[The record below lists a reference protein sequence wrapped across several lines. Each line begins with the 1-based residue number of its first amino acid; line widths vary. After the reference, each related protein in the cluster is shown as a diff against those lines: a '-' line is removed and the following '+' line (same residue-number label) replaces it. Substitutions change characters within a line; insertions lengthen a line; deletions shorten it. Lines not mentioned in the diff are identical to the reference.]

1 MNRSPLL
8 LKFVYLTGVDDSFRL
23 AGGLVCIYRGPVC
36 NRSRRDRLGPPC
48 FVSSHLQLRIVMDR
62 RTVLKTLSAGA
73 AAAIAPALAKN
84 RQVDESAARRPNFI
98 IVLCDDLGYGDLGG
112 YGGTAFKTPNIDRL
126 GREGTILTNYY
137 APANLCSPSR
147 AGLLTG
153 RYPIRT
159 GLGYEV
165 IMQDDQRGLPLS
177 EVTIAAAL
185 RPAYATGLFG
195 KWHLGHF
202 APIWPPTNHGFDT
215 FFGIPYSHDMKPLS
229 LYESHGGSDEI
240 KQSEVDFPQLQQQF
254 YAHAEAFI
262 EQHRDQPFFVEL
274 ALSAPHLP
282 EYPHPPFAGTT
293 KAGPYGD
300 VVVEIDSLVGRLMA
314 KLKAL
319 GIDRNTLLL
328 FTSDN
333 GPWFE
338 GSSGGL
344 RDRKGGG
351 AFDGGYRVPCIAWY
365 PGVIPAG
372 RRVDSIVSGVDV
384 LPTFCAMAGT
394 PTPEGVQLDG
404 RDIGDVLRRGAP
416 SPRDEIVLFDNE
428 DVVGI
433 RTQRWKYVDAGYFR
447 SFGRLPYS
455 AFGYSEL
462 YDMRTDSSES
472 YSVAVTYPD
481 VDKDMRARFAR
492 AQAAFAEF
500 QHKEI
505 PPFFQKMKERRPHSQ
520 D

>member
-1 MNRSPLL
+1 
-8 LKFVYLTGVDDSFRL
+8 V
-23 AGGLVCIYRGPVC
+23 
-36 NRSRRDRLGPPC
+36 
-48 FVSSHLQLRIVMDR
+48 DR
-62 RTVLKTLSAGA
+62 RTALKTLSAGA
-73 AAAIAPALAKN
+73 AAAIAPALAGD
-84 RQVDESAARRPNFI
+84 QRRGASDRAPNFI

-112 YGGTAFKTPNIDRL
+112 FGGTLFKTPNIDRL
-126 GREGTILTNYY
+126 AREGTVLTDYY
-137 APANLCSPSR
+137 APANLCTPSR

-177 EVTIAAAL
+177 EVTIATAL
-185 RPAYATGLFG
+185 KPEYVTGLFG

-202 APIWPPTNHGFDT
+202 APTWPPTNHGFDS

-229 LYESHGGSDEI
+229 LYESHAGSDETRT
-240 KQSEVDFPQLQQQF
+240 SEVDFPQLQQQF
-254 YAHAEAFI
+254 YAHAETFI
-262 EQHRDQPFFVEL
+262 EQNRDRPFFVEL

-282 EYPHPPFAGTT
+282 QYPHPPFSGTT
-293 KAGPYGD
+293 RAGPYGD
-300 VVVEIDSLVGRLMA
+300 VVVEIDSIVGRLRA

-319 GIDRNTLLL
+319 GLDRNTLVL

-351 AFDGGYRVPCIAWY
+351 AFDGGYRVPFIAWQ

-372 RRVDSIVSGVDV
+372 RRVDSIVCGVDI
-384 LPTFCAMAGT
+384 LPTLCAMAGR
-394 PTPEGVQLDG
+394 PVPQGVVLDG

-416 SPRDEIVLFDNE
+416 APRDEIVLFDNE
-428 DVVGI
+428 TVVGI
-433 RTQRWKYVDAGYFR
+433 RTQRWKYVDAGYYR
-447 SFGRLPYS
+447 NAGRIPYKY
-455 AFGYSEL
+455 FGYVEM
-462 YDMRTDSSES
+462 YDMRSDRSES
-472 YSVAVTYPD
+472 YSVAVTYPEVTND
-481 VDKDMRARFAR
+481 LRARFER
-492 AQAAFAEF
+492 AQAMFAEF
-500 QHKEI
+500 RHAQI
-505 PPFFQKMKERRPHSQ
+505 PPVFQKMKDRQSHSQ